1 MHSYSCVVCRSSSG
15 NQRTCLLDMGGVM
28 KKFSIAEVSTEVR
41 RYSEVEAE
49 TEEEAKDLVLSGS
62 IMHNEIEYFD
72 TKVEIEEVFN
82 EKI

>member
-1 MHSYSCVVCRSSSG
+1 
-15 NQRTCLLDMGGVM
+15 M

-72 TKVEIEEVFN
+72 TKVEIEEISD
-82 EKI
+82 E

>member
-1 MHSYSCVVCRSSSG
+1 
-15 NQRTCLLDMGGVM
+15 MGGVM